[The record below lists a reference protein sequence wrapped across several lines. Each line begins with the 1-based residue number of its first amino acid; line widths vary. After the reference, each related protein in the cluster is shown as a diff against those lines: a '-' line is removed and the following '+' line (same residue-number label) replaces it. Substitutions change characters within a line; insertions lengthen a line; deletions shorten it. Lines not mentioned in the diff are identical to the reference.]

1 MARRDRKDRG
11 YDGKRPAG
19 YRDQNR
25 EYTRRSRHDGVRIR
39 QVDPNTIWPVPPMLV
54 GRPFKEF

>member
-19 YRDQNR
+19 YRDQDR
-25 EYTRRSRHDGVRIR
+25 EYARRSPKTLKIR
-39 QVDPNTIWPVPPMLV
+39 PVDPNTVWPVPEMLKGV
-54 GRPFKEF
+54 PFKEI